1 MSASAGRRTKPAHV
15 LEFFHDKN
23 DNSALTVLANG
34 VRFHAFVD
42 FKKMKSATEGD
53 DGAVEEYSRL
63 IKTVRDRLRKDK
75 PKDHKANDLGADHGD
90 EATYCVCRGPD
101 RGFMIGCDN
110 CDEWFHSDCVGISQE
125 EAASIDEYTCPEC
138 RKGDRSPTAATQDS
152 GVVLEDN
159 DKAENESEEKLQA
172 WMLSHLEAEIDKF
185 APSRGEMQTS
195 NVYDW
200 YHPSTHFYALQYK
213 DGRIVPKELESTPA
227 LRFKMDNLLPTVTLP
242 KNIMNLDIPRFQA
255 SELEI
260 VEASGPLPTLVRH
273 NNDHY
278 FLKVV
283 DPAQPAPTKRELKIM
298 KDIEKLN
305 LHKEMRVP
313 QVQGLVS
320 FSNSKTDIM
329 GFLQTHIEGAEP
341 LTHLLDSDVPR
352 SKRDGW
358 ATESERMVKLLHEH
372 NLVWGDAKADNFMVD
387 KDDKLWII
395 DFGGSYTEGW
405 IDPELNET
413 VEGDDMGTRKIV
425 NALHDPDANT
435 FDLDDTTAA
444 EENGVKRKH
453 TEEEEEEEEEEDED
467 YADKRARA
475 E

>member
-15 LEFFHDKN
+15 LDFFHDKN
-23 DNSALTVLANG
+23 DDSALTVLANG
-34 VRFHAFVD
+34 VRFYAFID
-42 FKKMKSATEGD
+42 FKRMKAAAEGNNE
-53 DGAVEEYSRL
+53 AVEEYSRL
-63 IKTVRDRLRKDK
+63 IKMVRDGSHRDQ
-75 PKDHKANDLGADHGD
+75 PKDHKSEDPNADHGD
-90 EATYCVCRGPD
+90 EATYCVCHGPD
-101 RGFMIGCDN
+101 RGSMIGCDN
-110 CDEWFHSDCVGISQE
+110 CDEWFHFACVGISQE
-125 EAASIDEYTCPEC
+125 ESASIDEYTCPEC
-138 RKGDRSPTAATQDS
+138 RKGVQSPTAASQDS

-159 DKAENESEEKLQA
+159 NKAENDSEEKLQA
-172 WMLSHLEAEIDKF
+172 WILSHLEAEINKF

-200 YHPSTHFYALQYK
+200 YHPTTHFYALQYK
-213 DGRIVPKELESTPA
+213 NGQIVPKELESTPA
-227 LRFKMDNLLPTVTLP
+227 LRFKMDNLVPTVTLP
-242 KNIMNLDIPRFQA
+242 KNILNLGMPWFQA
-255 SELEI
+255 SDLEI

-283 DPAQPAPTKRELKIM
+283 DPTQPAPTKRELKLM
-298 KDIEKLN
+298 KEIEKLN
-305 LHKEMRVP
+305 LHEEMRVP

-341 LTHLLDSDVPR
+341 LTHLLDSDI
-352 SKRDGW
+352 SQAKRDGW
-358 ATESERMVKLLHEH
+358 ASESERMVKLLHKH

-405 IDPELNET
+405 VDAELNET

-444 EENGVKRKH
+444 EENSVKRKH
-453 TEEEEEEEEEEDED
+453 TEEEGED
-467 YADKRARA
+467 YADKRAKV